1 MCIKIKTRAKIILI
15 IEKSNYSPISF
26 QNLFVSIVFSIFG
39 GSNRVLTREE
49 SGMQRT
55 LWSYDSVVYEMNVR
69 QLTKEGTFEMAM
81 RYLRHLRKLGVDV
94 VWLMPI
100 YPIGVVERKGSLG
113 SYYSISDYCA
123 VNPEFGTMTDFDAFV
138 KEAHRLG
145 MKVILD
151 WVANHTARDAK
162 WLKDKPISW
171 YERDEQGVAKVPWDW
186 SDTAKLNYEEKAV
199 WQGQIEAMKFWV
211 REHAIDGFRC
221 DMAMLVPLEFW
232 QQVRKELQC
241 VKKDIFMLA
250 EAEGK
255 EFFNNAFDACY
266 GWELHH
272 TMVDVAQGKSRVWE
286 LRNKIYS
293 LLNDYPHSSMH
304 LSFTSN
310 HDENSWS
317 GSEQSRFGDSLKA
330 MTALTFVLPKAL
342 PLIYTGQE
350 IGYDHSFA
358 FFDKDAMPAFEPNQT
373 TELYRRL
380 CEMKHSF
387 SALRSADLGGSFIE
401 IDNNAPDC
409 LMTFVREDER
419 SRVVYIAN
427 LSPYKVFS
435 DFHTGIYAG
444 DYHNVVTGKEERLYE
459 HTWGDMEPWSFR
471 LLAKMK

>member
-1 MCIKIKTRAKIILI
+1 LCIKTRAKIILI
-15 IEKSNYSPISF
+15 IEKSNYSPISV

-81 RYLRHLRKLGVDV
+81 RHLRHLRKLGVDV

-162 WLKDKPISW
+162 WLKDKPINW

-232 QQVRKELQC
+232 QQVRK
-241 VKKDIFMLA
+241 
-250 EAEGK
+250 
-255 EFFNNAFDACY
+255 
-266 GWELHH
+266 
-272 TMVDVAQGKSRVWE
+272 
-286 LRNKIYS
+286 
-293 LLNDYPHSSMH
+293 
-304 LSFTSN
+304 
-310 HDENSWS
+310 
-317 GSEQSRFGDSLKA
+317 
-330 MTALTFVLPKAL
+330 
-342 PLIYTGQE
+342 
-350 IGYDHSFA
+350 
-358 FFDKDAMPAFEPNQT
+358 
-373 TELYRRL
+373 
-380 CEMKHSF
+380 
-387 SALRSADLGGSFIE
+387 
-401 IDNNAPDC
+401 
-409 LMTFVREDER
+409 
-419 SRVVYIAN
+419 
-427 LSPYKVFS
+427 
-435 DFHTGIYAG
+435 
-444 DYHNVVTGKEERLYE
+444 
-459 HTWGDMEPWSFR
+459 
-471 LLAKMK
+471 